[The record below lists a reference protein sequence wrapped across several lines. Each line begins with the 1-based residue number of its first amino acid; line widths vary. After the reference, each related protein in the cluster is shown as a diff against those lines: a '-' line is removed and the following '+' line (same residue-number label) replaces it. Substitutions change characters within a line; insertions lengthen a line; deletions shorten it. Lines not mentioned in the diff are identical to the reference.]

1 MKAKAGKTPTN
12 RYAAVLAEVQAMK
25 RGEKTGAR
33 ITTSGAIVKR
43 LRERLGLSQ
52 TAFARR
58 FALPVA
64 TIRDWEQDRRKPEG
78 AALALLRVIAYA
90 PDVVAEALGDA
101 A

>member
-1 MKAKAGKTPTN
+1 VVAKKT
-12 RYAAVLAEVQAMK
+12 RSRLERLEAALAEVQAMK
-25 RGEKTGAR
+25 RGENTGAR
-33 ITTSGAIVKR
+33 LTTSGAIVKR

-58 FALPVA
+58 FALPVG
-64 TIRDWEQDRRKPEG
+64 TIRDWEQDRRRPEG

-90 PDVVAEALGDA
+90 PDVVAEALGEA